1 MKFTT
6 VAAILATFA
15 AVASAALPVEPA
27 INGFVI
33 QDNNPS
39 AAQQIVIDTDY
50 NNKPAQSMLSTHSN
64 SCHEEGPF
72 LTVAQPSSS
81 LFYIQH
87 PYLLPY
93 PQSR

>member
-33 QDNNPS
+33 QDNPP
-39 AAQQIVIDTDY
+39 QQIVIDTDH
-50 NNKPAQSMLSTHSN
+50 NNKPAQSMFSTHSF
-64 SCHEEGPF
+64 SFHEGPC
-72 LTVAQPSSS
+72 LTGA
-81 LFYIQH
+81 
-87 PYLLPY
+87 
-93 PQSR
+93 